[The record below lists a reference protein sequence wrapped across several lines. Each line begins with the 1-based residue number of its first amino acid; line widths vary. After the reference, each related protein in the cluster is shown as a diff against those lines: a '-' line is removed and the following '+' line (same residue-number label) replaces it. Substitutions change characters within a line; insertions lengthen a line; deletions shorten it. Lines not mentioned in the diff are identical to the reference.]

1 MVGLCEALIFGHS
14 AGLPLDNMIELL
26 EGGAAGS
33 HALKNLGPKM
43 LKRDMDPGFLVKHLV
58 KDLGLAL
65 DEARDMGLSLPG
77 TALASQLYMSLKAQG
92 GEEMGTQGLLLA
104 LEKMNNMSV
113 TKYTLE
119 NKAE

>member
-1 MVGLCEALIFGHS
+1 
-14 AGLPLDNMIELL
+14 
-26 EGGAAGS
+26 
-33 HALKNLGPKM
+33 
-43 LKRDMDPGFLVKHLV
+43 MDPGFLVKHLV